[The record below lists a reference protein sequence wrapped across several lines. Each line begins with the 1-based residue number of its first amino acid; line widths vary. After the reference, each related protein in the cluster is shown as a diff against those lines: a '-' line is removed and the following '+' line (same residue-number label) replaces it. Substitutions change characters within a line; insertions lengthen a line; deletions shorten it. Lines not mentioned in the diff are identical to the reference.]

1 MVSQHGF
8 AYKRPPFPVAYRM
21 KKTVLLVD
29 RDEDSRVVYQTMLSH
44 AGYHVVVAI
53 DGEEG
58 VALARSHTPDVLVTE
73 LALTKR
79 SGLDLIRLLRK
90 EPSLGRT
97 RIVVL
102 TASGTDADQ
111 AEAARLGC
119 SLFLSKPVEPKTLL
133 DMVDHLTASAQPA
146 Q

>member
-1 MVSQHGF
+1 
-8 AYKRPPFPVAYRM
+8 M

-29 RDEDSRVVYQTMLSH
+29 RDEDSRVVYQTMLGH

-53 DGEEG
+53 DGDEG
-58 VALARSHTPDVLVTE
+58 VALARSQTPDVVVTE

-90 EPSLGRT
+90 EASLGRT

-111 AEAARLGC
+111 AEAVRLGC

-133 DMVDHLTASAQPA
+133 DMIDHLTASAQPA